1 MSDSVTKQDLNELTA
16 TILDAVNS
24 MYKSLT
30 DRISENAERPA
41 AQIKTIIENGVEKKI
56 DLLAEKL
63 DAIEKKQ
70 SAMEEHLGRLTEDV
84 QEVKL
89 RLAEHDEEIITLRRV
104 K

>member
-41 AQIKTIIENGVEKKI
+41 A
-56 DLLAEKL
+56 
-63 DAIEKKQ
+63 
-70 SAMEEHLGRLTEDV
+70 
-84 QEVKL
+84 
-89 RLAEHDEEIITLRRV
+89 
-104 K
+104 